1 MPISAEKMK
10 LYPGG
15 STNSPE
21 WKAIRKRILE
31 RDGNCCKLC
40 HAPNGEYV
48 ARHKDGKWFFP
59 VLGTGRIKKLVK
71 IVLTIAHFNQDTT
84 DNRDVNLAAL
94 CQRCH
99 NIIDAPWR
107 RVNASR
113 TRRQRGG
120 QADLYEDAQ

>member
-15 STNSPE
+15 SINSPE
-21 WKAIRKRILE
+21 WKAIRNRILE
-31 RDGNCCKLC
+31 RDGHACKLC
-40 HAPNGEYV
+40 HAPNGEV
-48 ARHKDGKWFFP
+48 VHRDMA
-59 VLGTGRIKKLVK
+59 TGAWSYAPFGNVRTVK

-84 DNRDVNLAAL
+84 DNRDANLAAL

-107 RVNASR
+107 RRNAAA
-113 TRRQRGG
+113 TRRAKSG
-120 QADLYEDAQ
+120 QIDMLDRVTA

>member
-15 STNSPE
+15 STNSKE
-21 WKAIRKRILE
+21 WRAIRERILE
-31 RDGNCCKLC
+31 REGHACKLC
-40 HAPNGEYV
+40 HAPNGEDIV
-48 ARHKDGKWFFP
+48 RDARGAWSLP
-59 VLGTGRIKKLVK
+59 VMGQLPKPKTVK

-107 RVNASR
+107 RINAAN
-113 TRRQRGG
+113 TRRAKSDQM
-120 QADLYEDAQ
+120 DAFA